1 MAVGRRGMRAPRG
14 GDQLRPAMRRA
25 GRMLAVAPFL
35 ATTLTGC
42 YSYAR
47 VDGTPATAPVGAEVA
62 AEITDQGR
70 VALADSLGP
79 SPDRVEGRLIT
90 AGDSSITLAVSAVR
104 SLRGE
109 RTNWTG
115 ERITLPRSSYS
126 GLAQRR
132 LSKGRTAL
140 AGFIVG
146 GAIVALAAT
155 LGITGSGEGDT
166 NERVPTTPP
175 GEQ

>member
-1 MAVGRRGMRAPRG
+1 MI
-14 GDQLRPAMRRA
+14 
-25 GRMLAVAPFL
+25 AVAPFL

-42 YSYAR
+42 YSYTR
-47 VDGTPATAPVGAEVA
+47 IDGTPAAVPVGAEVA

-90 AGDSSITLAVSAVR
+90 AGDSSITLAVSAV
-104 SLRGE
+104 SALRGD
-109 RTNWTG
+109 RTKWTG

-126 GLAQRR
+126 RLAQRR

-140 AGFIVG
+140 AGLIV
-146 GAIVALAAT
+146 AAAVVALAAT
-155 LGITGSGEGDT
+155 LGITGSGDGDA
-166 NERVPTTPP
+166 NERTPTTPP